1 MHLKNREGT
10 WMSILFKNAAVLSI
24 VVAFTMTVNAMAD
37 AAETTE
43 QTYVKSNYITASK
56 STLTLG
62 EGHEVTQ
69 EVVVSDIKYSNP
81 EFTPE
86 TEWVYVHTDS
96 VNGRG
101 KQTGYYIDTH
111 EDGTQTY
118 GNFEGT
124 IETTVKPDGSW
135 ESSWEGTYQYLG
147 GTGKFENIKGNGKYR
162 GQASSEKPAREEGQ
176 EVVDY

>member
-1 MHLKNREGT
+1 ML
-10 WMSILFKNAAVLSI
+10 KNAAVSLSI
-24 VVAFTMTVNAMAD
+24 VVALAMAVNAIAE
-37 AAETTE
+37 AAEKRE

-56 STLTLG
+56 TTLTVG

-69 EVVVSDIKYSNP
+69 EVVISDLKYSDP
-81 EFTPE
+81 EFT
-86 TEWVYVHTDS
+86 TKSEWVYVHTDS
-96 VNGRG
+96 VEGRG

-135 ESSWEGTYQYLG
+135 ESTWEGTYQYLG
-147 GTGKFENIKGNGKYR
+147 GTGKYNNIKGDGQYK
-162 GQASSEKPAREEGQ
+162 GQASSEEPAKEAGQ
-176 EVVDY
+176 EVVEY